1 MGVIVIVFVKKK
13 KEKKEYFGNVV
24 VLNVKYDRCVFC
36 VL

>member
-24 VLNVKYDRCVFC
+24 ILNVICDRCVFC

>member
-1 MGVIVIVFVKKK
+1 MGVIVIVFVKK
-13 KEKKEYFGNVV
+13 KKEYFGNVV